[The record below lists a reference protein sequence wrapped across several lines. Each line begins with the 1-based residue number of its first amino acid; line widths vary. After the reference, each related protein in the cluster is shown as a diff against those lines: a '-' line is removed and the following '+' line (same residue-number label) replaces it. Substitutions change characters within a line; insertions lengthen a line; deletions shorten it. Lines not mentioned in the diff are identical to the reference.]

1 MRKYS
6 YEFSGDKK
14 YDDFSMAMEVR
25 NSGCAIIKVAVSGA
39 NIKFSDYFEAMDYY
53 TYIIDR
59 HCNKEKLR
67 YSIEIEN
74 KTVVVKITSYKGAE
88 GKNYDKDNMSKDIAI
103 MLGSIT

>member
-6 YEFSGDKK
+6 YEFNNKK
-14 YDDFSMAMEVR
+14 YDDFKLTLIVR
-25 NSGCAIIKVAVSGA
+25 SSGYAVLTVVASGD
-39 NIKFSDYFEAMDYY
+39 NIKFSDFFEALDYY

-103 MLGSIT
+103 TLGSIT